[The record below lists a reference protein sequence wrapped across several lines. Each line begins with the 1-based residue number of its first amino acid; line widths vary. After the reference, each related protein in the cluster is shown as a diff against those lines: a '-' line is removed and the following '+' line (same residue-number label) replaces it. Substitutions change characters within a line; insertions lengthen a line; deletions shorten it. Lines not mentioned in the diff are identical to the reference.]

1 MIFILPAKQTLKRL
15 AVMSILSLPG
25 YAEPLAR
32 TVGPVPKEWGLDPFY
47 TKAIQADI
55 TRISASD
62 VVCDEALINMA
73 NVIETLLSKTKTN
86 HPAIHNMLSEKK
98 HRFAIIGTKQN
109 TLDIPEYRHLS
120 KKGFGWTRG
129 LGGTVWCPLSSC
141 GEENALNLGKPEDR
155 YGDENIGV
163 HEFAHGIFNI
173 GIQFGDPA
181 LFQKIKETYTRA
193 RAKGLWE
200 KTYGGSN
207 FDEYFSICTQCWFSV
222 MVATPDGKPNGTKNH
237 VHSRE
242 TLKEY
247 DPDMYAIMEAL
258 YTTNSLPAPWQRT
271 FK

>member
-1 MIFILPAKQTLKRL
+1 MIFTWITDQPFQRL
-15 AVMSILSLPG
+15 AFMSLLTLLG
-25 YAEPLAR
+25 YASDAH
-32 TVGPVPKEWGLDPFY
+32 TVSPVPKEWGLDPFY

-73 NVIETLLSKTKTN
+73 NVIETLLSKIKTN
-86 HPAIHNMLSEKK
+86 HPSIHNMLKEKK
-98 HRFAIIGTKQN
+98 HRCAIIGKKQN
-109 TLDIPEYRHLS
+109 TVDMPEYRHLS
-120 KKGFGWTRG
+120 RKDFGWTRG

-141 GEENALNLGKPEDR
+141 GEENALHLGKPDDN

-181 LFQKIKETYTRA
+181 LFQKIKETFKQA

-222 MVATPDGKPNGTKNH
+222 MVATPDGEPNGTKNH

-247 DPDMYAIMEAL
+247 DPDMYAIMESL